1 MANLRI
7 DIPGAGSI
15 NVPEWAT
22 EDSMQQLLLYL
33 KTNNSAVL
41 GQTQKFTRQTGQNT
55 QAQQQTDKSLRNFTS
70 TFLEQNR
77 STSNFVNKASDIQ
90 QQLSAGLATGGKLG
104 AIFSGLTI
112 AAGAINTYT
121 EKLADPLMTLSN
133 IGVGLNANL
142 REVSAGA
149 LLSGQTLNDFSNGLL
164 GAGTG
169 LQVFQDASDDAGAAA
184 DAYGKLIMGINNATR
199 AFGYFGLTQQQ
210 INSITN
216 EQLELAR
223 LEGLTQGDNTER
235 ILQERITE
243 IMTVTSNLARQTNR
257 DREQLIQAVTQ
268 VVKDDDLLAFLKAQG
283 DPELLSKIQDNLTV
297 LSAGL
302 GPETGAAI
310 AGVLTKS
317 ISTGIP
323 LEGVSPM
330 IAELASI
337 TGGQSSE
344 ILRELQQA
352 IQGNDRERVAEL
364 SNQFGQALKTA
375 NQDNQQVISI
385 LANQGNEGAALLQRI
400 VNEFQT
406 LQPELIDTAAER
418 RDVLDKTVTVL
429 DRLRKDLASLG
440 DNALLGLLAG
450 TLSSVED
457 IDNFLGEPLGSFGK
471 SLGRSA
477 IEGLREEVANLIR
490 GEGLDL
496 KGLEYFFKND
506 SSRTGPA
513 GQGYQNPN
521 EIMDRVT
528 KVQDEGV
535 AVGIQEL
542 IKHMDI
548 GFRNLKE
555 HINAM

>member
-1 MANLRI
+1 VANLRI
-7 DIPGAGSI
+7 DIPGAGSV

-41 GQTQKFTRQTGQNT
+41 GQTQRFTRQTGQNT

-169 LQVFQDASDDAGAAA
+169 LQVFQDASDDAGVAA
-184 DAYGKLIMGINNATR
+184 DAYGNLIMEINRATR
-199 AFGYFGLTQQQ
+199 EFGYFGLTQQQ

-223 LEGLTQGDNTER
+223 LEGLIQGDNTER

-317 ISTGIP
+317 IS
-323 LEGVSPM
+323 
-330 IAELASI
+330 
-337 TGGQSSE
+337 
-344 ILRELQQA
+344 
-352 IQGNDRERVAEL
+352 
-364 SNQFGQALKTA
+364 
-375 NQDNQQVISI
+375 
-385 LANQGNEGAALLQRI
+385 
-400 VNEFQT
+400 
-406 LQPELIDTAAER
+406 
-418 RDVLDKTVTVL
+418 
-429 DRLRKDLASLG
+429 
-440 DNALLGLLAG
+440 
-450 TLSSVED
+450 
-457 IDNFLGEPLGSFGK
+457 
-471 SLGRSA
+471 
-477 IEGLREEVANLIR
+477 
-490 GEGLDL
+490 
-496 KGLEYFFKND
+496 
-506 SSRTGPA
+506 
-513 GQGYQNPN
+513 
-521 EIMDRVT
+521 
-528 KVQDEGV
+528 
-535 AVGIQEL
+535 
-542 IKHMDI
+542 
-548 GFRNLKE
+548 
-555 HINAM
+555 